1 MVSFVAPSG
10 MRVWKDTNGGC
21 YAGNETQ
28 NAPDFHSEMENRLK
42 MNW

>member
-1 MVSFVAPSG
+1 MKKANDVI
-10 MRVWKDTNGGC
+10 
-21 YAGNETQ
+21 AGNETQ